1 MMALPVRER
10 AADRRQIFD
19 RDTQTAIA
27 SGLCIQCRGAKLLCG
42 KERCP
47 ILVRWDFMMRT
58 APMIDRTELDG
69 SSPPGVFV
77 GRFGYPKV
85 FVGPLIPP
93 FHGDTSLLDTPES
106 WFGRSIKEIVDF
118 RFSLVRGKFLTGIKD
133 FSSKIVEI
141 TREIALANESPDV
154 EVEFE
159 KKPYS

>member
-1 MMALPVRER
+1 MLSVEEVGRLFDPETR
-10 AADRRQIFD
+10 AQ
-19 RDTQTAIA
+19 IA
-27 SGLCIQCRGAKLLCG
+27 SGLCVRCSAAKLLCG
-42 KERCP
+42 KPRCP
-47 ILVRWDFMMRT
+47 ILVQYDSMMTTR
-58 APMIDRTELDG
+58 PLIDDVRLDG

-93 FHGDTSLLDTPES
+93 FHGDTSLLDTPEN

-133 FSSKIVEI
+133 FDNRIVGI
-141 TREIALANESPDV
+141 TREIALADESPDV

-159 KKPYS
+159 KKPYSKMV